1 MIVEHACVMFAEL
14 PQYLSDSLERIQ
26 KRAFVIIFP
35 GFTYSEAL
43 NLSGIPTLQDCRS
56 AACHEFIA
64 QLNPDNPVVY
74 KLGASID

>member
-1 MIVEHACVMFAEL
+1 MFPEL
-14 PQYLSDSLERIQ
+14 PKYLSDSLERSTL
-26 KRAFVIIFP
+26 VIIFP
-35 GFTYSEAL
+35 DSTYSEAL
-43 NLSGIPTLQDCRS
+43 NLAGIPTLQDRRS